1 MGTALRILLVVVAL
15 LMLAG
20 IYAVQW
26 TQARLLEAGVQSLEW
41 SDVRLSGRELS
52 IGAVS
57 GLYSAEQGQLEFAA
71 RDVRLVFVWAGG
83 PRFEVV
89 DLGDLELDWE
99 PAPQPPID
107 PLLLPD
113 PAALEAPEE
122 ETGPHQLPDPHDW
135 FSFVDFLPHVTRVRN
150 LRLGV
155 PCHGEP
161 CELTGSLVVESEP
174 GTGAHV
180 GMLSLLHGE
189 ELLEWVLRLDL
200 QPDLIEADSTLSLSG
215 IEALHLESALFGRDA
230 GWRWTGQVSLPGWA
244 GTDWI
249 FDFISPWLPP
259 EQMTLDR
266 LPPGLQLNAQ
276 WVFAPGRQPRNL
288 ADLLAGEVTLEARGE
303 LPEPWALEQIGHLQ
317 GRLALV
323 VEGRNG
329 QWRLHQGEAGVRLDQ
344 LDLPQLAELPAGLR
358 PSALRVD
365 LRPEAGSELHWQATL
380 PLALVAELEGPLR
393 GSLKVRVLLSS
404 LPGWTAEFER
414 GQLELNARRVN
425 HGELVLAGIRARL
438 PFEGQLTEQGV
449 HLRLASEAALSIEEL
464 VLADPAFNLS
474 EVRLGVPGLTAE
486 IPLSAQGAL
495 RARSRIQLAV
505 SRVEQASLKTQ
516 GWNLTGELS
525 HGTDATSFV
534 GNLASVGGLG
544 VDVRFAWPQNRP
556 WRAELR
562 LQDIFFRAANPL
574 AAVLADWPQ
583 LLSLG
588 TGRLT
593 GRFEVVGN
601 PGLERFEGRLE
612 ATGLGGI
619 YDRAAFEGLGFPL
632 DVSLRD
638 DALTLV
644 LPSLTL
650 ASYDPG
656 IPLGPLSLNGRYTTS
671 LDAPLE
677 GRPDIR
683 QASLGLLGGRLV
695 LQPGELDLSQPT
707 HHVLV
712 EMEGLQLAR
721 LFEVYPAEG
730 LAGHGTLDG
739 RLPVSLTD
747 GRLTVEAGRLEA
759 REPGGVLQ
767 YRSDKLREMGRANPG
782 MRELALALDD
792 FRYTVL
798 SSDLDYGS
806 DGVLILGLR
815 LEGSNP
821 ALQRGRPVHLN
832 VRLEEDIPALLASL
846 QLSGQVSDIIQRRV
860 QERLLQQRLS
870 P

>member
-556 WRAELR
+556 WRAEL
-562 LQDIFFRAANPL
+562 
-574 AAVLADWPQ
+574 
-583 LLSLG
+583 
-588 TGRLT
+588 
-593 GRFEVVGN
+593 
-601 PGLERFEGRLE
+601 
-612 ATGLGGI
+612 
-619 YDRAAFEGLGFPL
+619 
-632 DVSLRD
+632 
-638 DALTLV
+638 
-644 LPSLTL
+644 
-650 ASYDPG
+650 
-656 IPLGPLSLNGRYTTS
+656 
-671 LDAPLE
+671 
-677 GRPDIR
+677 
-683 QASLGLLGGRLV
+683 
-695 LQPGELDLSQPT
+695 DLSQPT

>member
-15 LMLAG
+15 VMLAG

-99 PAPQPPID
+99 PAPLPPID

-122 ETGPHQLPDPHDW
+122 EAGPHQLPDPHDW
-135 FSFVDFLPHVTRVRN
+135 FSLVDYLPQATRARH
-150 LRLGV
+150 LRLAV
-155 PCHGEP
+155 PCHGQR
-161 CELTGSLVVESEP
+161 CVLTGSLVLDRVPE
-174 GTGAHV
+174 TGALD
-180 GMLSLLHGE
+180 GRLSLLHGDE
-189 ELLEWVLRLDL
+189 PLEWGLHIAQQPEAVELR
-200 QPDLIEADSTLSLSG
+200 STLSLSR
-215 IEALHLESALFGRDA
+215 IVALQLESAWHGRDQD
-230 GWRWTGQVSLPGWA
+230 WSWTGQLAVPGWA

-249 FDFISPWLPP
+249 FDFIAPWLPAEVWVP
-259 EQMTLDR
+259 EG
-266 LPPGLQLNAQ
+266 LPPGLQLDAH
-276 WVFAPGRQPRNL
+276 WTFAPGRQPQSI

-303 LPEPWALEQIGHLQ
+303 LPEPWALEQIGQLQ

-344 LDLPQLAELPAGLR
+344 PALPQLAELPAGLR
-358 PSALRVD
+358 PTALRVD
-365 LRPEAGSELHWQATL
+365 VRPDAGSELHWQATL

-393 GSLKVRVLLSS
+393 GSLRVRVLLSN
-404 LPGWTAEFER
+404 LPNWTAELEQ

-425 HGELVLAGIRARL
+425 HGELALSGIRGRL
-438 PFEGQLTEQGV
+438 PFRGQLTEQGAQ
-449 HLRLASEAALSIEEL
+449 LRLGSDAALSIDAL
-464 VLADPAFNLS
+464 VIAEPALSLA
-474 EVRLGVPGLTAE
+474 EVRLGVPGLMAE
-486 IPLSAQGAL
+486 IPLDAPGAVQLQG
-495 RARSRIQLAV
+495 RIQLAV
-505 SRVEQASLKTQ
+505 SRLEQASLRTQ
-516 GWNLTGELS
+516 GWSLTGELR
-525 HGTDATSFV
+525 HGTDALSFA

-544 VDVRFAWPQNRP
+544 LDVGFAWPQNRP

-574 AAVLADWPQ
+574 AAVLADWPP

-601 PGLERFEGRLE
+601 PGLERVEGRLE

-632 DVSLRD
+632 EVTLRD

-644 LPSLTL
+644 LPSLAL

-671 LDAPLE
+671 LDTPLV
-677 GRPDIR
+677 GRLDIR

-695 LQPGELDLSQPT
+695 LQPGELDLSQQT
-707 HHVLV
+707 QELLV

-739 RLPVSLTD
+739 RLPVRLID
-747 GRLTVEAGRLEA
+747 GRLTVDAGRLEA
-759 REPGGVLQ
+759 REPGGVLR

-782 MRELALALDD
+782 MRELVLALDD

-798 SSDLDYGS
+798 ASDLDYGS